1 MMINNIFK
9 NKSGG
14 DMIQIV
20 NATALDYRAKY
31 IDDSDSDV
39 EFSLTREELKKYWIQ
54 QETSTAGTA
63 GIYAWGDS
71 Q

>member
-1 MMINNIFK
+1 MINSIFK

-31 IDDSDSDV
+31 VDDYSNDV
-39 EFSLTREELKKYWIQ
+39 EFSITREELKKYWIQ
-54 QETSTAGTA
+54 QETSEIT
-63 GIYAWGDS
+63 I
-71 Q
+71 